1 MCSLFA
7 LEFVWS
13 LEMNK
18 QFIPHCLDIWL
29 LSMLMWF
36 KFDDICKSDSSSLSN
51 GAATT
56 KIFRKKIKL
65 YIRMHWIFINRCT
78 LPLAAMYCPMFI
90 LMRGQSLRNLADFFM
105 KKSGIFQCLKAFNLM
120 HPILPHRIIKMIN
133 KLNSTYTILAVLRP
147 QKTVG

>member
-18 QFIPHCLDIWL
+18 QFIPHFLDIWL

-56 KIFRKKIKL
+56 KIFRKKNQIVYPNALNLHKSV
-65 YIRMHWIFINRCT
+65 YIAFGSYV
-78 LPLAAMYCPMFI
+78 LPNVYFNAWSIAEEFGRFFYEKIRYISMFE
-90 LMRGQSLRNLADFFM
+90 G
-105 KKSGIFQCLKAFNLM
+105 FQ
-120 HPILPHRIIKMIN
+120 
-133 KLNSTYTILAVLRP
+133 LNASHFTP
-147 QKTVG
+147 SNH